1 MYEANRP
8 ANVETCCV
16 IIRERILHSNFQRN
30 LRLLTNHYKSV
41 AEVCRQLG
49 INRSQF
55 NKYLSGRATPSRHT
69 LQTICDFFG
78 VEEYEIQL
86 PNGDFRKIVNLKPS
100 RQSAV
105 GSSRPY
111 IAYLDQLVRRSRSD
125 LVNYEGYYF
134 EYTYSMTRPGLI
146 LRSLLNIVGEAGT
159 MTYQRIENIARIDR
173 PEPRI
178 KCKYQGMAFYLNDR
192 IFLIDYDSLTGN
204 EISQTVLYPNYQHR
218 LTRLSGLKL
227 GVSTGSRREPLCARV
242 VLEALGRQVSV
253 KKALYRCG
261 LFEPGSPEIE
271 PEIEDTITYASPEG
285 THHFRVNAE

>member
-1 MYEANRP
+1 M
-8 ANVETCCV
+8 
-16 IIRERILHSNFQRN
+16 HSDFQRN
-30 LRLLTNHYKSV
+30 LRLLTDHYKSV
-41 AEVCRQLG
+41 AEVCRRLG

-55 NKYLSGRATPSRHT
+55 NKYLSGRAAPSRHT
-69 LQTICDFFG
+69 LQTICNFFG

-86 PNGDFRKIVNLKPS
+86 PHGDFRKIVNLKPS
-100 RQSAV
+100 
-105 GSSRPY
+105 GSGPDTNARPY

-125 LVNYEGYYF
+125 LADYEGYYF
-134 EYTYSMTRPGLI
+134 EYTFSMTRPGLI
-146 LRSLLNIVGEAGT
+146 LRSLLKITGDAGT
-159 MTYQRIENIARIDR
+159 MTYQRIENVARID
-173 PEPRI
+173 PAEPRV

-242 VLEALGRQVSV
+242 VLDSLGRQLSV

-271 PEIEDTITYASPEG
+271 PEIEDTITYVSPEG
-285 THHFRVNAE
+285 THHFHVNTQ

>member
-1 MYEANRP
+1 M
-8 ANVETCCV
+8 
-16 IIRERILHSNFQRN
+16 HSDFQRN
-30 LRLLTNHYKSV
+30 LRLLTDHYKSV
-41 AEVCRQLG
+41 AEVCRRLG

-55 NKYLSGRATPSRHT
+55 NKYLSGRAAPSRHT
-69 LQTICDFFG
+69 LQTICNFFG

-86 PNGDFRKIVNLKPS
+86 PHGDFRKIVNLKPS
-100 RQSAV
+100 GGAPDTNA
-105 GSSRPY
+105 RPY

-125 LVNYEGYYF
+125 LADYEGYYF
-134 EYTYSMTRPGLI
+134 EYTFSMTRPGLI
-146 LRSLLNIVGEAGT
+146 LRSLLKITGEAGT
-159 MTYQRIENIARIDR
+159 MTYQRIENVARID
-173 PEPRI
+173 PAEPRV

-242 VLEALGRQVSV
+242 VLDSLGRQISV

-271 PEIEDTITYASPEG
+271 PEIEDTITYVSPEG
-285 THHFRVNAE
+285 THHFHVNTQ